1 MRRSFA
7 VSAVLASVLAGCA
20 TLPPAR
26 AVADVKS
33 LAGEW
38 VGTLTGRFWAS
49 SLAMVINEDG
59 TYVMVRSGGRPTAGT
74 LSVSRGRLVFGGD
87 DGRTGTL
94 SLHEGDGRR
103 VLRGSRDDGTATF
116 EIESYP

>member
-1 MRRSFA
+1 MRRPFA

-59 TYVMVRSGGRPTAGT
+59 TYVMVRSGGRPTAG
-74 LSVSRGRLVFGGD
+74 SRGKLVFRGD